1 MLTKICRPFLLAL
14 GCLAVAATGALA
26 EESNS
31 AENTGRELYISY
43 QCWQCHGYEGQG
55 GAAARIATTF
65 YPFEAFAEFLRR
77 PEVMPAYPPNMLDD
91 NELRLI
97 YEYVRSI
104 PAPPLLEDIPELND
118 D

>member
-1 MLTKICRPFLLAL
+1 MRTRICLPISLAL
-14 GCLAVAATGALA
+14 GCLAVAASAALA

-31 AENTGRELYISY
+31 ADDTGRELYMSY

-55 GAAARIATTF
+55 GAAARLATTA
-65 YPFEAFAEFLRR
+65 YPFEAFANFLRR
-77 PEVMPAYPPNMLDD
+77 PNVMPAYPPNLLDD
-91 NELRLI
+91 DELRLI

-104 PAPPLLEDIPELND
+104 PAPPSLEEIPELKD